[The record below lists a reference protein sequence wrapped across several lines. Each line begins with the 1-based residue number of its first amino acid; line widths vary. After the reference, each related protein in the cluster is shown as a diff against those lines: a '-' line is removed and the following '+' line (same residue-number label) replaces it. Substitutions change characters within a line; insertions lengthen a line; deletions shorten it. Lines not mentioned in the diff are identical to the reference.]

1 MEILE
6 SVGWIAL
13 GFAPLFGFMEL
24 AWRLRKKYEVSK
36 PNANRKSG
44 IINARPRSIEL
55 SSSTG
60 YNMMREV

>member
-13 GFAPLFGFMEL
+13 GFAPLFGSMEL

-36 PNANRKSG
+36 PDANRKTG
-44 IINARPRSIEL
+44 LINVRTRSIKL

-60 YNMMREV
+60 FNLVREV